1 MTVKEQ
7 RKTGKEESGQMT
19 KIVLASASPRRREL
33 LSQIGI
39 PFEVV
44 PGDID
49 EENTELSGTPGQ
61 KAEQLAH
68 MKAANVAARLESGL
82 VLGADTIVVCDDEIF
97 GKPADEEDA
106 RRMLMKLGGR
116 EHQVITG
123 IALVD
128 ASSGK
133 ARTAHEITT
142 VRFSELTGREIDVYI
157 ASGEPFDKAGAYA
170 IQGRAA
176 IFVESLDGCY
186 SNVVGLPLRRLYCLL
201 RDFGVSIYDG
211 QI

>member
-1 MTVKEQ
+1 
-7 RKTGKEESGQMT
+7 MT

-33 LSQIGI
+33 LSQVGI
-39 PFEVV
+39 SFEVV

-49 EENTELSGTPGQ
+49 EENAELSGTPGQ
-61 KAEQLAH
+61 KAEQLAY

-97 GKPADEEDA
+97 GKPADEDDA

-128 ASSGK
+128 ASDGK
-133 ARTAHEITT
+133 ARTAHEITA
-142 VRFSELTGREIDVYI
+142 VRFSELTGREIDAYI

-201 RDFGVSIYDG
+201 RDFGVSVCDG

>member
-19 KIVLASASPRRREL
+19 NIVLASASPRRREL
-33 LSQIGI
+33 LSQVGI

-68 MKAANVAARLESGL
+68 MKAANVASRLESGL